1 MKKKESI
8 SEDKNLNKKY
18 TNTNIISRKLISNFY
33 SEIKTLIE
41 SIKPENLLEVACG
54 PVFSTQYLNK
64 FFKKTIEASDVS
76 LDLVK
81 EAKKRTPSTK
91 ISQESIYNLKRE
103 DNSFDLVVALE
114 VLEHLENP
122 NKALSELRRVS
133 NGYCLISVPREPIWR
148 ILNMVRGSYLKDL
161 GNTPGHINHWSK
173 KSFVDLVSKYFEIK
187 KVKTPS
193 PWTIVLAGK

>member
-1 MKKKESI
+1 MKRKII
-8 SEDKNLNKKY
+8 SEDKNLSEKY
-18 TNTNIISRKLISNFY
+18 TSNNIISRKLIYDFY

-54 PVFSTQYLNK
+54 PGFSTQYLNK

-76 LDLVK
+76 VDLIK
-81 EAKKRTPSTK
+81 EAKRRNPRIK

-103 DNSFDLVVALE
+103 DSSFDLIVVLE
-114 VLEHLENP
+114 ALEHLENP
-122 NKALSELRRVS
+122 NKALSELKRVS
-133 NGYCLISVPREPIWR
+133 NKYCLISVPREPIWR
-148 ILNMVRGSYLKDL
+148 ILNMFRGSYLKDL

-173 KSFVDLVSKYFEIK
+173 KSFVDLVSRYFEIK
-187 KVKTPS
+187 KVKTPL